1 MKGPLTLVV
10 AALSLAGCAHRAPRA
25 EAAPPNWRA
34 VATQIDRGRIRDWR
48 TAWIEALRAA
58 RAAGH
63 SADIANEGALL
74 QPDAALAG
82 AELPDGLYGC
92 RVIKLGAKTQ
102 GLLDYIAYPQ
112 FDCRV
117 SRENGLRH
125 FVKLT
130 GSQRP
135 VGHLYPENDRRM
147 VFLGTL
153 ILGDERMAMKYGQ
166 DRERDLAGVVE
177 RIGPERW
184 RLVLPYPHF
193 ESKLDVIELLPRNP
207 RRPR

>member
-1 MKGPLTLVV
+1 MRVALTLVV
-10 AALSLAGCAHRAPRA
+10 AALSLAGCAHRGPQA
-25 EAAPPNWRA
+25 EPAPPNWRA

-48 TAWIEALRAA
+48 TGWIEALRSAH
-58 RAAGH
+58 AAGH
-63 SADIANEGALL
+63 SADIANEGVLL

-92 RVIKLGAKTQ
+92 RVIKVGARSE

-117 SRENGLRH
+117 AREDGLRH
-125 FVKLT
+125 FVKLS

-153 ILGDERMAMKYGQ
+153 TLGDERMAMKYGQ
-166 DRERDLAGVVE
+166 DRERNLAGVLE

-193 ESKLDVIELLPRNP
+193 ESKLDVIELLPRTS
-207 RRPR
+207 RRP